1 MNNPNFN
8 SFILQAK
15 INEKICD
22 DIIKYYCDNKA
33 SIVVGATG
41 KGIYKEVKDS
51 SDIYI
56 DPYNDTYPFNEY
68 KKELQLCLE
77 QYMKTY
83 IETNTCLSYYTI
95 TEPYNIQKYKI
106 NGGFKKLHC
115 ERTGLINVR
124 RVLVFMT
131 YLNTIPNAG
140 TYFKYQNFTSD
151 CIKGN
156 TLIWPSEWT
165 HTHKSVVSDKYEKY
179 IITGW
184 WDFVT

>member
-8 SFILQAK
+8 SFILQTK

-83 IETNTCLSYYTI
+83 IETNTYLSYYTI

-106 NGGFKKLHC
+106 NGGFKKLQC

>member
-8 SFILQAK
+8 SFILQTK

-83 IETNTCLSYYTI
+83 IETNTYLSYYTI